1 MVWYAASES
10 ATGQSGDIKNGGPGL
25 FRALTGIKTVQLTA
39 HARGSEIRNQNF
51 FVKPASLL
59 LGCIGEFHRSDA
71 EAVEQSSNR
80 RQVVE

>member
-1 MVWYAASES
+1 MPRQYRQQAKMRGYIKTEGPVF
-10 ATGQSGDIKNGGPGL
+10 SGPS
-25 FRALTGIKTVQLTA
+25 RGINTVQLTV

-59 LGCIGEFHRSDA
+59 LGCVGEFHRSDA

-80 RQVVE
+80 RQVVQ